1 MSRYYSSNISKED
14 FLEKIKKIA
23 INIEENYELPKKVGD
38 DLNKVVFDWENH
50 TLHFDEEKNKFDN
63 KNFANYEVGYK
74 ELKPGFHTFF
84 VNAGG
89 DWEYPICFILY
100 WDGSSIR
107 AYIPEEGNV
116 YNKTYKT
123 AYGSEGDTKIKNLPD
138 VDWNGEDK
146 DQEYDYDKMIQDI
159 ESRIIL
165 KSDDSPKEKKPRDK
179 CLTMEEKIGGML
191 FSIHHHHPETEKIIY
206 YEEDIVKLLKALGH
220 PEPKFGNVLSIK
232 DFKKT
237 YKPKKIPWWLNIK
250 KGQIVTFKNNKDKF
264 KFTGTIELVFKNI
277 SRNLEGHF
285 YENFNTEDIEEI
297 NHE

>member
-1 MSRYYSSNISKED
+1 MSRYYSPNITKED

-23 INIEENYELPKKVGD
+23 IDFEENYELPKKVD
-38 DLNKVVFDWENH
+38 SDLGKIVFDWENH
-50 TLHFDEEKNKFDN
+50 TLHFDEEKNTFDN
-63 KNFANYEVGYK
+63 DNFANYEVGYK

-116 YNKTYKT
+116 YNKIYKT
-123 AYGSEGDTKIKNLPD
+123 AYGSEGDTKVKNPPD
-138 VDWNGEDK
+138 VDYNREDK

-159 ESRIIL
+159 ESRIML
-165 KSDDSPKEKKPRDK
+165 NSSKEKKPRAK
-179 CLTMEEKIGGML
+179 RLTIEEKIGGML

-206 YEEDIVKLLKALGH
+206 YEEDIIKLLKVLGH
-220 PEPKFGNVLSIK
+220 PEPKFGNVLTID

-237 YKPKKIPWWLNIK
+237 KQMSEAILKENKELIKALKSAKDVLVMASLIDKSTLCKTEVESIEKILKKY
-250 KGQIVTFKNNKDKF
+250 NKQ
-264 KFTGTIELVFKNI
+264 
-277 SRNLEGHF
+277 
-285 YENFNTEDIEEI
+285 
-297 NHE
+297 